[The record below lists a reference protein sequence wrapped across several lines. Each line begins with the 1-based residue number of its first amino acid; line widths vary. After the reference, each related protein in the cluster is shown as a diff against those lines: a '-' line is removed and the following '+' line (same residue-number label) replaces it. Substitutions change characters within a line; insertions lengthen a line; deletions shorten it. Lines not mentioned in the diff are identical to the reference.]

1 MTFQL
6 VTGEVKDPNDKA
18 GLAKVVFDFFLWQY
32 EQAIREEISARC
44 NYNACVAANEAAQ
57 REFAT
62 NPDWGGG
69 MGASLPY
76 QKHYVELK
84 EREASQTKKSLA
96 EAKILLNFVKDE
108 LLRNYGEMT
117 KKKG

>member
-1 MTFQL
+1 
-6 VTGEVKDPNDKA
+6 
-18 GLAKVVFDFFLWQY
+18 
-32 EQAIREEISARC
+32 
-44 NYNACVAANEAAQ
+44 
-57 REFAT
+57 
-62 NPDWGGG
+62 
-69 MGASLPY
+69 MGPSLPY

-84 EREASQTKKSLA
+84 EKEASQAKKSLA